1 MGKRSALASRG
12 EAFDSNVCTLS
23 GSNWTP
29 LEGCGGGAKRYVRH
43 IQPKSPNQARMMTAL
58 QEYQMVLAL
67 GPAGT
72 GKT

>member
-1 MGKRSALASRG
+1 LP
-12 EAFDSNVCTLS
+12 